1 MDEPVGASER
11 PPRASD
17 EEPSRRLSLPASAPA
32 AGLARRATYEALRSW
47 GVAHLQETALL
58 LVSELVTNAVQ
69 HSRMGSSTI
78 MLRLGLTPAAL
89 RIEVIDADPR
99 WPRPRQPAG
108 LDESGF
114 GFVLVAA
121 LARSWG
127 LRDTPAGKAVWAELD
142 TRPGPELEV

>member
-1 MDEPVGASER
+1 
-11 PPRASD
+11 
-17 EEPSRRLSLPASAPA
+17 
-32 AGLARRATYEALRSW
+32 
-47 GVAHLQETALL
+47 
-58 LVSELVTNAVQ
+58 
-69 HSRMGSSTI
+69 MGSSTI
-78 MLRLGLTPAAL
+78 MLRLAVTPATL

-127 LRDTPAGKAVWAELD
+127 LRDTAAGKAVWAELD
-142 TRPGPELEV
+142 PRLGPELEV